1 MSEHVSDEQLS
12 LLIDGE
18 LSLAAREAVIAHVR
32 ACPACAAHHD
42 TLIDLTAV
50 MRLQPA
56 FHWSAAQTESTI
68 QRVRTRPA
76 KRRRRAA
83 RERDWT
89 LAFAGL
95 LAGAGAIAAVVLLP
109 LASGGL
115 PRALAGLLPGGV
127 LGGAGH
133 LLVALTAVAVLG
145 LAALPL
151 SRSR

>member
-1 MSEHVSDEQLS
+1 MSEHVSDGQLS

-32 ACPACAAHHD
+32 ACPVCAARHD
-42 TLIDLTAV
+42 TLIELAAPL
-50 MRLQPA
+50 RLQPA
-56 FHWSAAQTESTI
+56 LQWSPDQTEATLR
-68 QRVRTRPA
+68 RVRTRPGL
-76 KRRRRAA
+76 RARVSA
-83 RERDWT
+83 GERDWT

-95 LAGAGAIAAVVLLP
+95 LAAAGVIAAVVLAP
-109 LASGGL
+109 LASGGSL
-115 PRALAGLLPGGV
+115 GVLSALLPGG
-127 LGGAGH
+127 LFGGSRQ